1 MIFEAFEIAKLYIV
15 ISDFGKLRGVI
26 KNVAGNVKY
35 FYVKYYE
42 NKINI
47 YKKKNIQFNLIS
59 AIPMNLILAWPNL
72 SLGWP
77 D

>member
-59 AIPMNLILAWPNL
+59 AIPMNLIWP
-72 SLGWP
+72 GQI
-77 D
+77 

>member
-15 ISDFGKLRGVI
+15 ISNFGKLRGVI

-35 FYVKYYE
+35 FYVKYSE

-47 YKKKNIQFNLIS
+47 YKKKASYTFIVIELLPF
-59 AIPMNLILAWPNL
+59 
-72 SLGWP
+72 
-77 D
+77 

>member
-15 ISDFGKLRGVI
+15 ISNFGKLRGVI

-47 YKKKNIQFNLIS
+47 
-59 AIPMNLILAWPNL
+59 
-72 SLGWP
+72 
-77 D
+77 